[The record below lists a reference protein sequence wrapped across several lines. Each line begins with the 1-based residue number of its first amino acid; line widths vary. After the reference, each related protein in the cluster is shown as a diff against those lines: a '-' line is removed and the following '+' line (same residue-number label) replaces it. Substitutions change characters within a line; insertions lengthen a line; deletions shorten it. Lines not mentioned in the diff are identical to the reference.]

1 MAIDGFTVN
10 GPALVSTG
18 TGSVGAL
25 ETLGYTEGG
34 VDVEIT
40 EHTDP
45 VMTDIFGTQIPHD
58 FQDMGMSARITVPLI
73 AIDRTVFLKVIGKG
87 DRTTVGLLNTPGLL
101 KGQGGHA
108 FRLGI
113 AAPADSPWSFT
124 KVIVQPGTRLRLATK
139 AYPITM
145 TFFAIPF
152 SAYTVTAGKDT
163 SLWTRT
169 LA

>member
-10 GPALVSTG
+10 GPALFYTG
-18 TGSVGAL
+18 TGAVGAL
-25 ETLGYTEGG
+25 ELLGYTENG
-34 VDVEIT
+34 VDVRIT
-40 EHTDP
+40 EHSEP

-58 FQDMGMSARITVPLI
+58 FQDMGMSAEVRVPLI
-73 AIDRTVFLKVIGKG
+73 AMDRTVFLKVIGKG
-87 DRTTVGLLNTPGLL
+87 DRTTVGLLNTPGML

-108 FRLGI
+108 FRIGI

-124 KVIVQPGTRLRLATK
+124 KAILRPDTQLRLATK
-139 AYPITM
+139 AHPLVL